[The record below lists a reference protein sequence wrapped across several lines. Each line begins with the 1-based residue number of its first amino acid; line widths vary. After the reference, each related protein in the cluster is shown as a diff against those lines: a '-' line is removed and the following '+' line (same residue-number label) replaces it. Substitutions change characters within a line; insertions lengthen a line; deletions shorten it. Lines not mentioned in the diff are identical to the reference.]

1 MQKRSAPKMPTSSA
15 LISSSEVIWTSPAK
29 INLFLHIVG
38 RRDDGYHLL
47 QTIFQFLDF
56 ADQMRFSPNNDG
68 VIARS
73 YELGF
78 ALAEDLNL
86 RAAELLR
93 KYAGDSS
100 LGVTVHLDKKI
111 PMGGGLGGGS
121 SNAATTLLALNHL
134 WALDLSIPTLQAL
147 GLQLGADVPVF
158 VAGHAAWAEGVG
170 EELTPIELPTP
181 WYLVLFPEQG
191 VSTAE
196 IFSQNHLTPRAQM
209 KKIRALRNPSVLSV
223 GVNDLEPVVRKL
235 VPEVDRLIRWM
246 LKFGPARMSGS
257 GSSIFMPCDSE
268 QIAQSI
274 LAKRPEHIRGFV
286 AKGLNYIERN
296 V

>member
-1 MQKRSAPKMPTSSA
+1 MPSSSA
-15 LISSSEVIWTSPAK
+15 FAQSNQAIWCSPAK

-38 RRDDGYHLL
+38 RREDGYHLL

-56 ADQMRFSPNNDG
+56 ADHMRFVPNTNG
-68 VIARS
+68 VIERE
-73 YELGF
+73 YDLGF
-78 ALAEDLNL
+78 SRAVDLNL

-93 KYAGDSS
+93 DYVGNPA
-100 LGVTVHLDKKI
+100 LGVTVYLDKKI

-121 SNAATTLLALNHL
+121 SNAATTLVALNHL
-134 WALDLSIPTLQAL
+134 WALGLSNTTLQEL

-158 VAGHAAWAEGVG
+158 VGGCAAWAEGVG
-170 EELTPIELPTP
+170 EVLTPIELPTP

-235 VPEVDRLIRWM
+235 VPEVDHLIRWM

-257 GSSIFMPCDSE
+257 GSSVFMPCNSE

-274 LAKRPEHIRGFV
+274 LAKRPKHIRGFV
-286 AKGLNYIERN
+286 AKGLNYIQRS